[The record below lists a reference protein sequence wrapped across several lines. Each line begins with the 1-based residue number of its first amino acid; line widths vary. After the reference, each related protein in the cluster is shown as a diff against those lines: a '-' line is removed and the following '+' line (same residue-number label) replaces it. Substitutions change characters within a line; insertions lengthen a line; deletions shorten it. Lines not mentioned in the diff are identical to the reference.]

1 MLRHVGRSLPVYKH
15 VLELPRRCMCQTM
28 ESVQDSVGTPVVKPS
43 QNLSGVSID
52 TLSIC
57 KKFKQAGFTDLE
69 AEALTEVV
77 FDVVRASID
86 SQGKMMV
93 TKSGLEIKSQQLLA
107 QISAVQKDMIILE
120 KSEFTMIRNETEK
133 QGIHIKQLEGK
144 LTDTIKRLEGQV
156 KLDIN
161 LERSRA
167 TEAHALNE
175 KNLQSLHNKIEVL
188 MALNE
193 KNQQSLNN
201 KIEVQEAQ
209 TEKNL
214 KSLDNKIDVEISN
227 MKTRQEKSRNTAIY
241 SFIGFLTT
249 GASLYF
255 AYLRLLK

>member
-1 MLRHVGRSLPVYKH
+1 
-15 VLELPRRCMCQTM
+15 
-28 ESVQDSVGTPVVKPS
+28 
-43 QNLSGVSID
+43 
-52 TLSIC
+52 
-57 KKFKQAGFTDLE
+57 
-69 AEALTEVV
+69 
-77 FDVVRASID
+77 
-86 SQGKMMV
+86 MMV